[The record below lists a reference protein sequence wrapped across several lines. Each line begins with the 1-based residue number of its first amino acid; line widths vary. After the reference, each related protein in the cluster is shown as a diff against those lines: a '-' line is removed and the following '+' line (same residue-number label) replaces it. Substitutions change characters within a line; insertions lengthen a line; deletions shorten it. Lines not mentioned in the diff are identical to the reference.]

1 MNWQRFKY
9 HLLLLDFWESSSES
23 ELSQVLHSLE
33 LELDD
38 PELELS
44 ELKPVGL
51 FRSTLSA
58 MAATSERSFYKIK
71 YSHLEIKR
79 KLQQIKMKIR
89 YTVFN
94 ISWIFLYICM
104 MLVVYNFTSFSLKSK
119 NYDITLT
126 LRTLYHFLDSLGL
139 PLTVLCQTIGKF
151 TTLQKF
157 WVTAIVLSKFRTT
170 CHHPPGTN
178 TVSPGPWRISNCHS

>member
-1 MNWQRFKY
+1 MTQNLNCLSWSRSVCSDLLYPLWLPHQNAPSIKLNIHTLKY
-9 HLLLLDFWESSSES
+9 
-23 ELSQVLHSLE
+23 
-33 LELDD
+33 
-38 PELELS
+38 
-44 ELKPVGL
+44 K
-51 FRSTLSA
+51 
-58 MAATSERSFYKIK
+58 
-71 YSHLEIKR
+71 KR